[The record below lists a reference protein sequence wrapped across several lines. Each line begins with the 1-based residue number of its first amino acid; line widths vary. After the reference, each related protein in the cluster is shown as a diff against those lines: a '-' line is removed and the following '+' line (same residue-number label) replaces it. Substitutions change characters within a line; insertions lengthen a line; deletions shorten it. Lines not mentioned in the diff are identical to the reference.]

1 MRYISERPNLKII
14 MGMLRHKQPN
24 IQFEAFHVF
33 KVFVANP
40 EKPADIVDILAC
52 NKGKLVAFLQGF
64 QNDKDDSQFAE
75 EKAMLIETL
84 KALPDVAVPGT
95 PAPAAAVPAPAA
107 AVTVLVPAPVQA
119 PASAASTPASAA
131 DTAEHPAPAGAPH

>member
-1 MRYISERPNLKII
+1 

-40 EKPADIVDILAC
+40 DKPADIADILAC

-64 QNDKDDSQFAE
+64 QNDKDDAQFAE
-75 EKAMLIETL
+75 EKEMLIETL
-84 KALPDVAVPGT
+84 SRLPDVEIPSMPAPT
-95 PAPAAAVPAPAA
+95 AAPAAP
-107 AVTVLVPAPVQA
+107 
-119 PASAASTPASAA
+119 S
-131 DTAEHPAPAGAPH
+131 